1 MSVTGKLPQAFK
13 NGCYW
18 KSRKWSLFD
27 LPGSCKC
34 DERSSREIVFQH
46 SPHINIDRRVKPVT
60 SDKGKNDYYKSGNT
74 SHKRTVWP
82 LV

>member
-18 KSRKWSLFD
+18 TSRRWSLFD
-27 LPGSCKC
+27 LPGSCKS
-34 DERSSREIVFQH
+34 DECNCHLIVFYC
-46 SPHINIDRRVKPVT
+46 SPHINIDRRVEPVT
-60 SDKGKNDYYKSGNT
+60 FDKGKSDYYKPDNT
-74 SHKRTVWP
+74 SLKSAVYP